1 MNTVV
6 IEKNKYVYKGKIYED
21 NDIESLTSKCGK
33 NIRVVILAENP
44 LIKICEKIDI
54 NINKDIEKDIQNNL
68 IIDEDTLVDYIIDKK
83 SKKIYIYSIKQ
94 RNTVSR
100 ILYKAE
106 KMRVEPIQY
115 TLISIIKKR
124 FKYKKTYKA
133 LVKINNYL
141 YFIRVQSGILI
152 YSKTM
157 EEREDTLHK
166 LLLEELVGEDLLI
179 DINLK
184 DIIIESIS
192 ENEVVKEINFINLK
206 EKVEY
211 EISKI

>member
-1 MNTVV
+1 
-6 IEKNKYVYKGKIYED
+6 
-21 NDIESLTSKCGK
+21 
-33 NIRVVILAENP
+33 
-44 LIKICEKIDI
+44 
-54 NINKDIEKDIQNNL
+54 
-68 IIDEDTLVDYIIDKK
+68 
-83 SKKIYIYSIKQ
+83 
-94 RNTVSR
+94 
-100 ILYKAE
+100 
-106 KMRVEPIQY
+106 MRVEPIQY

-166 LLLEELVGEDLLI
+166 LLLEELVGEDLLV